1 MSLPHA
7 LLTSLLEKPSSGSE
21 LTRRFEKSIGYFWQ
35 ATHQQIYRELGRL
48 EQSGWVESHAE
59 EGARG
64 RKRSYR
70 VLPAGKE
77 ELWRWVSE
85 QSDPRPF
92 KDEIMLRVRAEAV
105 VGPSSLIE
113 DLQRRLHIHQ
123 QRLAVYKAIEAKD
136 FLGKEPTRESR
147 LKHIILRAGVL
158 VESMYIQFST
168 EALNILQE
176 DEEPLSK

>member
-1 MSLPHA
+1 
-7 LLTSLLEKPSSGSE
+7 
-21 LTRRFEKSIGYFWQ
+21 
-35 ATHQQIYRELGRL
+35 
-48 EQSGWVESHAE
+48 
-59 EGARG
+59 
-64 RKRSYR
+64 
-70 VLPAGKE
+70 
-77 ELWRWVSE
+77 
-85 QSDPRPF
+85 
-92 KDEIMLRVRAEAV
+92 MLRVRAEAV

-147 LKHIILRAGVL
+147 LKHIILRAGVM